1 MPVTD
6 PSAGTSSRP
15 PRAGSPTAIVAWTA
29 ASVAGFVVLMAYV
42 RYVVSAAS
50 SPESGDAL
58 SWFTAL
64 LSTPALAAA
73 CWWST
78 RRALR
83 AARRPPPPTVP
94 AVEPPTRHASFSDD
108 AGPPPTRW

>member
-1 MPVTD
+1 MTD
-6 PSAGTSSRP
+6 PSAATASRP
-15 PRAGSPTAIVAWTA
+15 PRAGSPTAIAAWTA

-42 RYVVSAAS
+42 RYVVSGAS

-78 RRALR
+78 CRALR
-83 AARRPPPPTVP
+83 AARRPPPTVP